1 MKDKDENGNLS
12 ARQENRKEAKNPEG
26 YPLYSAGEDFYGKYQ
41 EDNEVNPDDI
51 SEVEASIENVEI
63 STSPVLDSANKVSTN
78 SLDVPGSELDDEQE
92 EIGSEDEENNYY
104 SIGGDSHDD
113 LEEDKDA

>member
-12 ARQENRKEAKNPEG
+12 ARQKNPKDKKNIEG
-26 YPLYSAGEDFYGKYQ
+26 YPLYAAGEDFYSKYQ

-51 SEVEASIENVEI
+51 SEVAASIENAEV
-63 STSPVLDSANKVSTN
+63 STSHVMDSGNKIS
-78 SLDVPGSELDDEQE
+78 SDDLDVPGAELDDEQE

-113 LEEDKDA
+113 LEEDKEE

>member
-12 ARQENRKEAKNPEG
+12 ARQENQKVTKNPEG
-26 YPLYSAGEDFYGKYQ
+26 YPLYSTREDFYSKFQ

-51 SEVEASIENVEI
+51 SEVEASIETAEI
-63 STSPVLDSANKVSTN
+63 STIPVLNSGNKVSTD
-78 SLDVPGSELDDEQE
+78 SLDVPGAELDDEQE
-92 EIGSEDEENNYY
+92 NIGSEDEENNYY

-113 LEEDKDA
+113 LEEDKEA